1 MSRDVT
7 LSPMNKGAPANT
19 LKPEAGKALEHL
31 EAVCASP
38 SFVSSKR
45 CQEFLRYIVLE
56 TVQGRGDQINERNI
70 AHQVFG
76 KGDDFEPGEFSLV
89 RVKASELR
97 KRLSDFY
104 QSSPANGVRIELPP
118 GSYAPRI
125 LAHREQPSPPDPQV
139 QAAPVHA
146 AAVPALTPQPAVSRR
161 RFAWLAGGA
170 AAAIASAG
178 LYPLL
183 HRNPGPLELL
193 WRPVFATRAA
203 LLIFIPVMRQKDGSL
218 TEWVGIGPAAALRRA
233 ADFLTAHHYPYHLR
247 FGSELTFAQLR
258 EQPSLLLGG
267 FEVDWTLRMTQNLR
281 FVPFQDP
288 ASGLRAF
295 IDTQT
300 KRTWQ
305 EVKRPSS
312 PYVDVD
318 YGILCRLFD
327 SVSGQIVFLA
337 VGTQTFGTEGAAS
350 LLFDP
355 ARFAEVI
362 RTAPAN
368 WETKNF
374 QAVIRVSVIG
384 TTPTPAEVV
393 ATYFW

>member
-1 MSRDVT
+1 MH
-7 LSPMNKGAPANT
+7 KGAPAELLQSET
-19 LKPEAGKALEHL
+19 SRALEHL
-31 EAVCASP
+31 ETICTSP

-45 CQEFLRYIVLE
+45 CQEFLRYVVTE
-56 TVQGRGDQINERNI
+56 TVEGRGDQIKERNI
-70 AHQVFG
+70 AREVFG

-89 RVKASELR
+89 RVKAGELR
-97 KRLSDFY
+97 KRLSDHY
-104 QSSPANGVRIELPP
+104 QAAPEDGLRIELPP
-118 GSYAPRI
+118 GSYVPRI
-125 LAHREQPSPPDPQV
+125 HVHRQEPAAEPQSTVTLAPTQQPV
-139 QAAPVHA
+139 N
-146 AAVPALTPQPAVSRR
+146 RR
-161 RFAWLAGGA
+161 RFAWLAGSA
-170 AAAIASAG
+170 AAALAAAG

-183 HRNPGPLELL
+183 HHEPDPLDLL

-203 LLIFIPVMRQKDGSL
+203 LLIFIPVMREKDGSL

-233 ADFLTAHHYPYHLR
+233 ADFLTQHHYPYHLR
-247 FGSELTFAQLR
+247 FGSDLTFAQLR

-267 FEVDWTLRMTQNLR
+267 FEVDWTLRMTRDLR
-281 FVPFQDP
+281 FVPLIDS
-288 ASGLRAF
+288 ASGARAF
-295 IDTQT
+295 IDRQT
-300 KRTWQ
+300 RQTWT
-305 EVKRPSS
+305 EVKHAPN

-355 ARFAEVI
+355 KLFAGLI
-362 RTAPAN
+362 QHAPAN

-384 TTPTPAEVV
+384 TTPSSPELV
-393 ATYFW
+393 ASYFW